1 MSVSLLKL
9 IRAHIVCIVSRMT
22 DCAHRVAYA
31 RCGTVTFTF
40 ILIATFHMSQK
51 RIIRIGLLGFGVV
64 GQGVWKNIE
73 KNRQALEFRLGA
85 QLDITEV
92 VVKNASKPREVA
104 VPAECYSTDPTRV
117 VDNPEID
124 IVCEMMG
131 GTGEALELTRRA
143 LKQGKVVVTANKA
156 LVCEHG
162 EELFKIANENGGHYF
177 YEASVAG
184 GIPIIKTIRE
194 ALVANRFKLIFGI
207 LNGTSNY
214 ILTRMEREGLS
225 FEATLGDARQ
235 LGYVEADEALDLDG
249 IDAAHK
255 AVILAYLAHG
265 KWVKLDE
272 IICEGIREVSG
283 TDIEIAGQLGY
294 KIKLLAVIAR
304 DFEANKLSVRLH
316 PALIA
321 KSEVIAGVDEVYN
334 GVSVTG
340 DVVGTTVLIGR
351 GAGQDATSSSV
362 ISDIADAVFMI
373 QGAPKPVISEE
384 DEEVYRQL
392 ADGLELAVPADLA
405 GRYYLRVHVKDEEG
419 VLAKI
424 SNILAA
430 HHISFATVNQKE
442 LADGTALIM
451 LTTHESNETAV
462 AAAKA
467 ALTAESVVVA
477 APVSLRLFEPSY

>member
-1 MSVSLLKL
+1 MSE
-9 IRAHIVCIVSRMT
+9 
-22 DCAHRVAYA
+22 
-31 RCGTVTFTF
+31 
-40 ILIATFHMSQK
+40 K
-51 RIIRIGLLGFGVV
+51 RTIRIGLLGFGVV

-73 KNRQALEFRLGA
+73 KNRQALEYRLGA
-85 QLDITEV
+85 QLDITQV
-92 VVKNASKPREVA
+92 VVKNASKSREVA
-104 VPAECYSTDPTRV
+104 VPAECYSTDPARV
-117 VDNPEID
+117 VDNPDIE
-124 IVCEMMG
+124 IVCELMG

-143 LKQGKVVVTANKA
+143 LQLGKIVVTANKA
-156 LVCEHG
+156 LICEHG
-162 EELFKIANENGGHYF
+162 EELFNIARENGGHYF

-225 FEATLGDARQ
+225 FDEILSDARK

-265 KWVKLDE
+265 KWVKINE
-272 IICEGIREVSG
+272 IICEGIREISG
-283 TDIEIAGQLGY
+283 IDIEIAAQLGY

-304 DFEANKLSVRLH
+304 DFESNKLSVRLH
-316 PALIA
+316 PAFIS
-321 KSEVIAGVDEVYN
+321 KKEVIAGVDEVYN
-334 GVSVTG
+334 GISVTG
-340 DVVGTTVLIGR
+340 DVVGTTILIGR

-362 ISDIADAVFMI
+362 ISDIADAVFML
-373 QGAPKPVISEE
+373 QGAPKPVICEE
-384 DEEVYRQL
+384 DELVYNKL
-392 ADGLELAVPADLA
+392 AEGLELSKPSELE
-405 GRYYLRVHVKDEEG
+405 GRYYLRIHVKDEEG

-442 LADGTALIM
+442 LEDGTALIM
-451 LTTHESNETAV
+451 VTTHKSNEVAI
-462 AAAKA
+462 AAAKQ
-467 ALTAESVVVA
+467 ALSAESVVIEK
-477 APVSLRLFEPSY
+477 PVSFRIFVPN

>member
-1 MSVSLLKL
+1 MALS
-9 IRAHIVCIVSRMT
+9 IIGAHIGYLRYVSTHGGGRRE
-22 DCAHRVAYA
+22 H
-31 RCGTVTFTF
+31 
-40 ILIATFHMSQK
+40 LIYKNLRNMSEK
-51 RIIRIGLLGFGVV
+51 RTIRIGLLGFGVV

-73 KNRQALEFRLGA
+73 KNRIALEYRLGA

-92 VVKNASKPREVA
+92 VVKNLGREREVA
-104 VPAECYSTDPTRV
+104 IPAQSISDDARRV
-117 VDNPEID
+117 VDNPDID
-124 IVCEMMG
+124 IVCELMG

-143 LKQGKVVVTANKA
+143 LEQGKIVVTANKA
-156 LVCEHG
+156 LICEHG
-162 EELFKIANENGGHYF
+162 EELFEIARQKGGHYF

-225 FEATLGDARQ
+225 FEATLGDARK

-265 KWVKLDE
+265 KWVRLDE
-272 IICEGIREVSG
+272 IICEGIREITG
-283 TDIEIAGQLGY
+283 EDIEIAAQLGY

-316 PALIA
+316 PALIS
-321 KSEVIAGVDEVYN
+321 KKEVIAGVDEVYN

-362 ISDIADAVFMI
+362 ISDIADAVFML
-373 QGAPKPVISEE
+373 QGAPAPVISEE
-384 DEEVYRQL
+384 DEATYQKL
-392 ADGLELAVPADLA
+392 ADGLELADKASLK
-405 GRYYLRVHVKDEEG
+405 GRYYFRIHVRDEEG

-424 SNILAA
+424 SEIMAKG
-430 HHISFATVNQKE
+430 HISFATVNQKE
-442 LADGTALIM
+442 LEDGTAKIM
-451 LTTHESNETAV
+451 VTTHITDEASVTQVKTALSEQSAV
-462 AAAKA
+462 IGR
-467 ALTAESVVVA
+467 
-477 APVSLRLFEPSY
+477 PVSFRIFDPNTQA

>member
-1 MSVSLLKL
+1 M
-9 IRAHIVCIVSRMT
+9 AE
-22 DCAHRVAYA
+22 
-31 RCGTVTFTF
+31 
-40 ILIATFHMSQK
+40 K
-51 RIIRIGLLGFGVV
+51 RNIRIGLLGFGVV

-73 KNRQALEFRLGA
+73 NNRQALERRLGA
-85 QLDITEV
+85 HLDITQI
-92 VVKNASKPREVA
+92 VVKNASKQREVE
-104 VPAECYSTDPTRV
+104 VPAERYSTDPARV
-117 VDNPEID
+117 VENPEVD
-124 IVCEMMG
+124 IVCELMG
-131 GTGEALELTRRA
+131 GTGEALDLTRRA
-143 LKQGKVVVTANKA
+143 LSQGKIVVTANKA
-156 LVCEHG
+156 LICEHG
-162 EELFKIANENGGHYF
+162 EELFELARKSGGHYF

-214 ILTRMEREGLS
+214 ILTRMEREGLT
-225 FEATLGDARQ
+225 FDATLGDARA

-272 IICEGIREVSG
+272 IICEGIRDI
-283 TDIEIAGQLGY
+283 TADDIEIARQLGY

-316 PALIA
+316 PALIS
-321 KSEVIAGVDEVYN
+321 KKEVIAGVDEVYN

-362 ISDIADAVFMI
+362 ISDIADAVFML
-373 QGAPKPVISEE
+373 QGAPAPVISEE
-384 DEEVYRQL
+384 DEEVYQQL
-392 ADGLELAVPADLA
+392 ADGLELTTPEELE
-405 GRYYLRVHVKDEEG
+405 GRYYLRIHVKDQEG
-419 VLAKI
+419 VLARI
-424 SNILAA
+424 SNILAE

-442 LADGTALIM
+442 LEDGSALIM
-451 LTTHESNETAV
+451 VTTHKAGESAV
-462 AAAKA
+462 NAAKLSLA
-467 ALTAESVVVA
+467 AEAIVLGK
-477 APVSLRLFEPSY
+477 PVSFRVFDPSKLI

>member
-1 MSVSLLKL
+1 VLLVAHFLFGCLLPFYYSHFCYMSE
-9 IRAHIVCIVSRMT
+9 
-22 DCAHRVAYA
+22 
-31 RCGTVTFTF
+31 
-40 ILIATFHMSQK
+40 K
-51 RIIRIGLLGFGVV
+51 RTIRIGLLGFGVV

-73 KNRQALEFRLGA
+73 NNRQALEFRLGA
-85 QLDITEV
+85 QLAITQV
-92 VVKNASKPREVA
+92 VVKNASKQREVA
-104 VPAECYSTDPTRV
+104 VPAECYSDDASRV

-124 IVCEMMG
+124 IVCELMG

-143 LKQGKVVVTANKA
+143 LQQGKIVVTANKA
-156 LVCEHG
+156 LICEHG
-162 EELFKIANENGGHYF
+162 EELFAIAHQNGGHYF

-225 FEATLGDARQ
+225 FDATLGDARQ

-265 KWVKLDE
+265 KWVKLEE
-272 IICEGIREVSG
+272 IICEGIRDISG
-283 TDIEIAGQLGY
+283 DDIAIAGQLGY

-304 DFEANKLSVRLH
+304 DFEANQLSVRLH

-384 DEEVYRQL
+384 DEQVYRQL
-392 ADGLELAVPADLA
+392 ADGLELADPAALE
-405 GRYYLRVHVKDEEG
+405 GRYYLRIHVKDQGG

-424 SNILAA
+424 SNILAE
-430 HHISFATVNQKE
+430 HSISCATVNQKE
-442 LADGTALIM
+442 LADGSALIM
-451 LTTHESNETAV
+451 VTTHVSNEKAISTAKHAL
-462 AAAKA
+462 AAEAIV
-467 ALTAESVVVA
+467 LE
-477 APVSLRLFEPSY
+477 APVSFRIFEPGC

>member
-1 MSVSLLKL
+1 MS
-9 IRAHIVCIVSRMT
+9 R
-22 DCAHRVAYA
+22 
-31 RCGTVTFTF
+31 
-40 ILIATFHMSQK
+40 K
-51 RIIRIGLLGFGVV
+51 RTIRIGLLGFGVV

-73 KNRQALEFRLGA
+73 NNRQALELRLGA
-85 QLDITEV
+85 RLDITQI
-92 VVKNASKPREVA
+92 VVKNLSRQRDVE
-104 VPAECYSTDPTRV
+104 VPAERYSDDPARV
-117 VDNPEID
+117 VENPDID
-124 IVCEMMG
+124 IVCELMG
-131 GTGEALELTRRA
+131 GTGEALEHTRRA
-143 LKQGKVVVTANKA
+143 LQLGKIVVTANKA
-156 LVCEHG
+156 LICEHG
-162 EELFKIANENGGHYF
+162 EELFEIARRNGGHYF

-225 FEATLGDARQ
+225 FEATLGDARK

-272 IICEGIREVSG
+272 IICEGIREITG
-283 TDIEIAGQLGY
+283 EDIAIAGQLGY

-304 DFEANKLSVRLH
+304 DFEADKLSVRLH
-316 PALIA
+316 PALIS
-321 KSEVIAGVDEVYN
+321 KKEVIAGVDEVYN

-362 ISDIADAVFMI
+362 ISDIADAVFML
-373 QGAPKPVISEE
+373 QGAPAPVISEE
-384 DEEVYRQL
+384 DEKIYNEL
-392 ADGLELAVPADLA
+392 AAGLELAPPSDLK
-405 GRYYLRVHVKDEEG
+405 GRYYLRIHVKDEEG
-419 VLAKI
+419 VLARI
-424 SNILAA
+424 SNILAE

-442 LADGTALIM
+442 LEDGTALIM
-451 LTTHESNETAV
+451 VTTHKSNESSV

-467 ALTAESVVVA
+467 ALAGEAIVLET
-477 APVSLRLFEPSY
+477 PVSFRIFDPSAL

>member
-1 MSVSLLKL
+1 MLSGLFRASRIARPSSLGEKL
-9 IRAHIVCIVSRMT
+9 HSPLSFTLTSRRLT
-22 DCAHRVAYA
+22 L
-31 RCGTVTFTF
+31 T
-40 ILIATFHMSQK
+40 LSMSQK

-85 QLDITEV
+85 QLDITQV
-92 VVKNASKPREVA
+92 VVKNASKQREVA
-104 VPAECYSTDPTRV
+104 VPAECYSTDPSRV

-162 EELFKIANENGGHYF
+162 EELFKIAHENGGHYF

-225 FEATLGDARQ
+225 FEETLGDARQ

-272 IICEGIREVSG
+272 IICEGIREISG
-283 TDIEIAGQLGY
+283 TDIEIAGELGY

-362 ISDIADAVFMI
+362 ISDIADAVCMI
-373 QGAPKPVISEE
+373 QGAPRPVISEE
-384 DEEVYRQL
+384 DEVLYRQL
-392 ADGLELAVPADLA
+392 ADGLELAAPAELT
-405 GRYYLRVHVKDEEG
+405 GRYYLRVHVKDEQG

-442 LADGTALIM
+442 LTDGTALIM
-451 LTTHESNETAV
+451 LTTHESNETSV

-467 ALTAESVVVA
+467 TLSAESVVVET
-477 APVSLRLFEPSY
+477 PVSLRIFEPSY

>member
-1 MSVSLLKL
+1 
-9 IRAHIVCIVSRMT
+9 
-22 DCAHRVAYA
+22 
-31 RCGTVTFTF
+31 
-40 ILIATFHMSQK
+40 MSQK
-51 RIIRIGLLGFGVV
+51 RTIRIGLLGFGVV

-92 VVKNASKPREVA
+92 VVKNLGRARDVE
-104 VPAECYSTDPTRV
+104 VPADRISNVPARV
-117 VDNPEID
+117 VENPDVD
-124 IVCEMMG
+124 IVCELMG
-131 GTGEALELTRRA
+131 GTDEALVHTRRA
-143 LKQGKVVVTANKA
+143 LELGKIVVTANKA
-156 LVCEHG
+156 LICEHG
-162 EELFKIANENGGHYF
+162 EELFDIARRSGGHYF

-225 FEATLGDARQ
+225 FEETLGDARK

-265 KWVKLDE
+265 KWVKLED
-272 IICEGIREVSG
+272 IICEGIREITG
-283 TDIEIAGQLGY
+283 QDIAIAGQLGY

-304 DFEANKLSVRLH
+304 DFDAEKLSVRLH
-316 PALIA
+316 PALIS
-321 KSEVIAGVDEVYN
+321 KKEVIAGVDEVYN

-362 ISDIADAVFMI
+362 ISDIADAVFML
-373 QGAPKPVISEE
+373 QGAPAPVISEE
-384 DEEVYRQL
+384 DEKIYNQL
-392 ADGLELAVPADLA
+392 AEGLELAKPEELS
-405 GRYYLRVHVKDEEG
+405 GRYYLRIHVKDQEG

-424 SNILAA
+424 SNILAD
-430 HHISFATVNQKE
+430 HHISFATVNQQE
-442 LADGTALIM
+442 LDDGSALIM
-451 LTTHESNETAV
+451 VTTHKSTE
-462 AAAKA
+462 AAIADAKVTLA
-467 ALTAESVVVA
+467 AEPVVLST
-477 APVSLRLFEPSY
+477 PVSFRIFDPSKV